1 MSVSKDIEKVLSDF
15 GINIVTDSRTNLK
28 KKLHE
33 RAVKTLANSKYPDKS
48 VKDVTSRLSA
58 SIVSKVSYNTGGIK
72 LTINMNDYWDI
83 VENGRKPA
91 PVSKEGQASIQK
103 WAQTRGFAEKIRLS
117 DLQRRKDL
125 QSKNKTKR
133 KKKVLKKMDFNKASK
148 IAAFLVARSLKNKK
162 LEPTHFFSEV
172 IRDGRVEELKQKL
185 SALIKTDIIINIR
198 DGISS

>member
-15 GINIVTDSRTNLK
+15 GIHIVTDSRSNLK
-28 KKLHE
+28 KKLDE
-33 RAVKTLANSKYPDKS
+33 RAAKHNGKS
-48 VKDVTSRLSA
+48 VQSRLSA

-83 VENGRKPA
+83 VEGGRKPA
-91 PVSKEGQASIQK
+91 PVSREGQVSIQK
-103 WAQTRGFAEKIRLS
+103 WAQTRGFAEKIRLT
-117 DLQRRKDL
+117 DLKRRQDL

-148 IAAFLVARSLKNKK
+148 IAAFLVSRSLKNKK

-185 SALIKTDIIINIR
+185 SALIKTEIIINIR
-198 DGISS
+198 DGIND